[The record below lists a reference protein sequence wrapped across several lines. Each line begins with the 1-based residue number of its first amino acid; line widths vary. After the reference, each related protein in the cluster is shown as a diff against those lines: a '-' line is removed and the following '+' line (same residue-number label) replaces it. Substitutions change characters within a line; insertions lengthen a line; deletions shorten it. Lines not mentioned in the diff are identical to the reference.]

1 MILAEVREEASYVR
15 HNRHKIA
22 FLFSAMRHFAN
33 GGIMASKFCAAS
45 GKYIQKQG
53 NNCKACCYDP
63 KRVTGEHAY
72 PYNSLYWNFIDR
84 HKAVLSQNPRMGLIL
99 GGWRKRSD
107 EDREAVLHW
116 ADLTLEQI
124 AEL

>member
-1 MILAEVREEASYVR
+1 VILAEVREEASYVR

-22 FLFSAMRHFAN
+22 FLFSAMRHFAD
-33 GGIMASKFCAAS
+33 GGIMASKSCAAS
-45 GKYIQKQG
+45 GKYIQKQV
-53 NNCKACCYDP
+53 NHCKACCYDP